1 LERPA
6 LAGRLSLLG
15 RSAGGTRF
23 FTTTHARCAALC
35 GILNRMKFRCPIC
48 KKPTDSEAN
57 PEFPFCSER
66 CKLFDLGN
74 WSSEKYV
81 ISEPAN
87 DDTLYEDITRESPDE
102 HKN

>member
-1 LERPA
+1 
-6 LAGRLSLLG
+6 
-15 RSAGGTRF
+15 
-23 FTTTHARCAALC
+23 
-35 GILNRMKFRCPIC
+35 MKFRCPIC
-48 KKPTDSEAN
+48 KKPTDSDAH

-74 WSSEKYV
+74 WSSEKYI

-87 DDTLYEDITRESPDE
+87 DDTLFEDITRESPDE

>member
-1 LERPA
+1 VDVLFR
-6 LAGRLSLLG
+6 GRDRAKAASAPPVIPTSSLD
-15 RSAGGTRF
+15 R
-23 FTTTHARCAALC
+23 AALC
-35 GILNRMKFRCPIC
+35 GILNHMKFRCPIC
-48 KKPTDSEAN
+48 KKPTDSGAN

-66 CKLFDLGN
+66 CKLYDLGN

-87 DDTLYEDITRESPDE
+87 DDTLFEDIHRESPDE

>member
-1 LERPA
+1 MGAFDFLRA
-6 LAGRLSLLG
+6 R
-15 RSAGGTRF
+15 
-23 FTTTHARCAALC
+23 HAVPTFRNDRRALC

-48 KKPTDSEAN
+48 KRPTDSDAN

-66 CKLFDLGN
+66 CKLYDLGN

-87 DDTLYEDITRESPDE
+87 DDTLFEDITRESPDE